1 MWISINPKPER
12 QEIISLAMALSG
24 NYSQYGDFTP
34 SINELEPTE
43 IAELYNNADSL
54 WLDIYTQEKTR
65 NNEQQR

>member
-12 QEIISLAMALSG
+12 QEIVSMAMALSG
-24 NYSQYGDFTP
+24 DYSQYGDFTP

-43 IAELYNNADSL
+43 IARLYNNADSIEV
-54 WLDIYTQEKTR
+54 DIYTQQKE